1 MVPAA
6 QGHRLAGTGGLIQ
19 PMTVPDGAEQSGK
32 KMVIE
37 GRAPEME
44 SAQVPAGV
52 PCLLI
57 IFGASGDLTARKL
70 FPALLNLY
78 ASGSLAE
85 ESRIVGCGRTRYNDD
100 EFREKMKRACLAAC
114 GPEAAGRWPDFAV
127 RLHYRL
133 LTYDSRPDFAE
144 LAGYLQEL
152 DREHRTGWNRI
163 FYLAVPPDLL
173 PEISIRVGEAG
184 LAEEGEEGS
193 WARIVVEKP
202 FGRDLESA
210 MALDRILHRSFR
222 EHQIFRIDHYLA
234 KETVQNILMLRFAN
248 TIFEPLWNRS
258 YIDHVGIVT
267 AEQEGVGHRTGYY
280 EQAGVLRDMF
290 QNHMLQLLAL
300 IAMEPPSRFEADM
313 VGDEKVKVFRA
324 LKSLVAKDQEKNL
337 VLGQYVSGKT
347 EGGKMPA
354 YRDEPGVDAGSLIP
368 TFAMLRVFID
378 NWRWRDVPFYLVS
391 GKRLASKET
400 RIVIQ
405 FRKVPHSLFENI
417 LGDKI
422 AANRLILGVYPEE
435 EIKVTFQ
442 TKIPGPRIDLRPVT
456 MDFKYYESK
465 GPVFDAYEKVLLDV
479 IQGDQLLFLRQDA
492 VEQCWTFLTPIL
504 EICELCEDR
513 AGRLKFY
520 EAGSWGPEAARGW
533 LKVLLAE

>member
-1 MVPAA
+1 MV
-6 QGHRLAGTGGLIQ
+6 
-19 PMTVPDGAEQSGK
+19 VPDGVEQSGK

-37 GRAPEME
+37 GRAPEPE
-44 SAQVPAGV
+44 TPRLPVGV
-52 PCLLI
+52 PCLLV

-70 FPALLNLY
+70 LPALLDLY
-78 ASGSLAE
+78 ASGSLPE
-85 ESRIVGCGRTRYNDD
+85 ETRIVGCGRTPYGDN
-100 EFREKMKRACLAAC
+100 EFQEKMKRACLAAC
-114 GPEAAGRWPDFAV
+114 GPDAAGRWPDFAT
-127 RLHYRL
+127 RLHYRPL
-133 LTYDSRPDFAE
+133 AYDSRPDFVE
-144 LAGYLQEL
+144 LAGYLREL

-173 PEISIRVGEAG
+173 PKISIRVGEVG
-184 LAEEGEEGS
+184 LAEEGAEGG

-210 MALDRILHRSFR
+210 MALDRILHRSFQER
-222 EHQIFRIDHYLA
+222 QIFRIDHYLA

-258 YIDHVGIVT
+258 YIDYVGIVT
-267 AEQEGVGHRTGYY
+267 AEREGVGHRSGYY

-300 IAMEPPSRFEADM
+300 IAMEPPSRFEADL
-313 VGDEKVKVFRA
+313 VRDEKVKVFRA
-324 LKSLVAKDQEKNL
+324 LKSLIVQNQEKNL
-337 VLGQYVSGKT
+337 ILGQYVSGKGA
-347 EGGKMPA
+347 GGKVPA

-391 GKRLASKET
+391 GKRLARKET
-400 RIVIQ
+400 RMVIQ

-417 LGDKI
+417 LGERI

-435 EIKVTFQ
+435 EIKLTFQ
-442 TKIPGPRIDLRPVT
+442 TKIPGPQIDLRPVT
-456 MDFKYYESK
+456 MNFRYYERGESVL
-465 GPVFDAYEKVLLDV
+465 GAYEKVLLDV
-479 IQGDQLLFLRQDA
+479 IQGDQLLFLRQDG

-513 AGRLKFY
+513 AGRLNFY
-520 EAGSWGPEAARGW
+520 EAGSWGPEAARDGM
-533 LKVLLAE
+533 KMLLAE